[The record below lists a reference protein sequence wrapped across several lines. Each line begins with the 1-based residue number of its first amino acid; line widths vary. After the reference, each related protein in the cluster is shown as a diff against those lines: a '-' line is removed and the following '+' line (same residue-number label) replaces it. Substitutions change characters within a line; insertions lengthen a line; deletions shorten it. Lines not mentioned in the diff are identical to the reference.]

1 MEEYQQLV
9 AEVLTKEA
17 DKARAVG
24 TIAQLT
30 AADLA
35 EAERHPGVV
44 AARFGVTEET
54 LRLLVARDA
63 DTALTACSDN
73 LHSPHSAA
81 GQPCKASFL
90 KCLDCPCAR
99 ALPHHLPIQAA
110 ARDLLQHKQNE
121 MTALRWA
128 QRLAYP
134 FSQLEDLLDRA
145 GAAAVQNARQQVTDT
160 DRALVARLLNRE
172 LDHQ

>member
-1 MEEYQQLV
+1 M
-9 AEVLTKEA
+9 
-17 DKARAVG
+17 
-24 TIAQLT
+24 
-30 AADLA
+30 
-35 EAERHPGVV
+35 
-44 AARFGVTEET
+44 
-54 LRLLVARDA
+54 RLLVARDA
-63 DTALTACSDN
+63 DTVLTACSDN
-73 LHSPHSAA
+73 LHSPHSTE

-121 MTALRWA
+121 MAALRWA

-134 FSQLEDLLDRA
+134 FHQLEDLLDRA

>member
-1 MEEYQQLV
+1 
-9 AEVLTKEA
+9 
-17 DKARAVG
+17 
-24 TIAQLT
+24 
-30 AADLA
+30 
-35 EAERHPGVV
+35 
-44 AARFGVTEET
+44 
-54 LRLLVARDA
+54 LLVARDA
-63 DTALTACSDN
+63 DTVLTACSDN
-73 LHSPHSAA
+73 LHSPHSTE

-99 ALPHHLPIQAA
+99 ALPHHLPIQVA

>member
-1 MEEYQQLV
+1 
-9 AEVLTKEA
+9 
-17 DKARAVG
+17 
-24 TIAQLT
+24 
-30 AADLA
+30 
-35 EAERHPGVV
+35 
-44 AARFGVTEET
+44 
-54 LRLLVARDA
+54 LLVARDA
-63 DTALTACSDN
+63 DTVLTACSDN
-73 LHSPHSAA
+73 LHSPHSTE

-99 ALPHHLPIQAA
+99 ALPHHLPIQVA

-134 FSQLEDLLDRA
+134 FHQLEDLLDKA